1 MSENRIL
8 YRECVR
14 IYQVKESFI
23 DSLCDLGLIRVLET
37 ETQER
42 VVEYNELE
50 EFEQFVRWH
59 NEMDINAEGIEA
71 LYYMLDRVRELQQRI
86 DTLQSELNF
95 YRSLLK

>member
-37 ETQER
+37 ESQER
-42 VVEYNELE
+42 FVEYNELE
-50 EFEQFVRWH
+50 EFEQFIRWH
-59 NEMDINAEGIEA
+59 NEMDINPEGIEA
-71 LYYMLDRVRELQQRI
+71 LYYMLDRVKALQMRVESLQNEL
-86 DTLQSELNF
+86 DF
-95 YRSLLK
+95 YRKFNF